1 MSKFIFECIDC
12 KKHYVPGDVEYLC
25 LSCAEKQK
33 EMEPLRGLLRCV
45 YDYEKLSKVF
55 NSKSIKAKGER
66 GPARYLELL
75 PIENP
80 MSVPPLITDLT
91 PLRLAQKIGHDLGLD
106 EVWIKDDTCLP
117 TGSFKDRASSMVVAV
132 AKEKDVDTI
141 ATASTGNAAVALA
154 GMTASAEMKSVIFVP
169 ESAPKAKLTQI
180 AVYGGKLIP
189 IKGNYDQA
197 FELSVRACEKFG
209 WYNRNTGY
217 NPFTVEGK
225 KTAALEI
232 WEQMFYSVPDWVVV
246 PTGDGV
252 ILAGIEKGFS
262 DLKELGLIDHVPKLA
277 VVQAKGCK
285 PIVDAVENNKR
296 TISSELN
303 PKTIADSISV
313 GVPRAGRWVM
323 KALKSCGGT
332 AVSVA
337 DDEIVD
343 AIRYLGSTMGI
354 FCEPAAAAA
363 VAGLRKLAH
372 EGVIEDDDRVV
383 VLVTG
388 NGLKDIPAVSKG
400 VEFPEAI
407 EPRVDVV
414 KSMV

>member
-25 LSCAEKQK
+25 PTCAIKQK
-33 EMEPLRGLLRCV
+33 EMEPLRGLLKCI
-45 YDYEKLSKVF
+45 YDYEKVLKVF
-55 NSKSIKAKGER
+55 NPKSVKGKGER

-75 PIENP
+75 PIESP
-80 MSVPPLITDLT
+80 TSIPPLITDLT

-117 TGSFKDRASSMVVAV
+117 TGSFKDRASSMVVAI
-132 AKEKDVDTI
+132 AKEKEIDTI

-154 GMTASAEMKSVIFVP
+154 GMAASAEMQSVIFVP

-197 FELSVRACEKFG
+197 FELSIKACEEFG

-232 WEQMFYSVPDWVVV
+232 WEQMFFSVPDWVVV

-262 DLKELGLIDHVPKLA
+262 DLREMGLIDHLPKLA
-277 VVQAKGCK
+277 VVQAEGCK
-285 PIVDAVENNKR
+285 PIVDAIDQNTGK
-296 TISSELN
+296 IFPELN

-323 KALKSCGGT
+323 EALKSCGGK
-332 AVSVA
+332 AISVT

-343 AIRYLGSTMGI
+343 AIRYLGNTMGI

-363 VAGLRKLAH
+363 VAGLRKLAN
-372 EGVIEDDDRVV
+372 ENVIEHNDRVV

-388 NGLKDIPAVSKG
+388 NGLKDIPAASKG
-400 VEFPEAI
+400 IEFPEAVKP
-407 EPRVDVV
+407 EVDVIKGLV
-414 KSMV
+414 